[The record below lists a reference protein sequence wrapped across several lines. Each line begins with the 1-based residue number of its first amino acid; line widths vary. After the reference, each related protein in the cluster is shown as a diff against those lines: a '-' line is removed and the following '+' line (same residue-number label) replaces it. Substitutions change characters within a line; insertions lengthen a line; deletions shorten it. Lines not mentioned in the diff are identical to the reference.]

1 MWNFLQTFLDS
12 STLSPHGICLLWRPE
27 LIWLHVMSD
36 SIIALSY
43 FSIPVALSVLVW
55 KRPDVEFGW
64 VFWAFAVFIMACGLT
79 HVFAIW
85 TLWIPDYALEGLVKA
100 VTAAASLFTAIML
113 WPLLPK
119 ALALPTPSQLIAAQQ
134 SLELES
140 HERRQAEDMLRQTQR
155 MEAVGHLTGGVAH
168 DFNNLLTVIM
178 GNLEIAQR
186 NIGNFNEG
194 AETRIRRVLDG
205 AMQGAQRAAALTQR
219 LLAFARR
226 QPLNPKPLDPNKLV
240 TGMSD
245 FFHRTLGE
253 NTKAAIV
260 CGVGVWPVEADPGE
274 LEAALLNLVVNA
286 RDAMDD
292 GGTLTIE
299 TSNAQLDE
307 DYCRRNADVLPGQ
320 YAVITVT
327 DTGRGMDKNVLEH
340 AFEPFFTTKIAGQG
354 TGLGLSQVYG
364 FVKQS
369 GGHVKI
375 DSETGKG
382 TTVRIYLPRLARGIV
397 GDEPQARPIVGS
409 HRGETIFVVEDD
421 EEVRSYVAGTLS
433 ELNYNI
439 IQSGDAETAW
449 RMLQEENIAV
459 DLLLTDVV
467 LPGKN
472 GRELAED
479 LKKVRPGIKV
489 LFMTGY
495 SRDAI
500 VHQGRLDSGVA
511 LIQKPLTQG
520 LLAAKIREVLDAQG

>member
-1 MWNFLQTFLDS
+1 MWNFLHSFLDS

-43 FSIPVALSVLVW
+43 FSIPVALSVFVW
-55 KRPDVEFGW
+55 KRPDIEFGW
-64 VFWAFAVFIMACGLT
+64 VFWAFAVFILACGMT

-119 ALALPTPSQLIAAQQ
+119 ALALPTPSQLINAQQ
-134 SLELES
+134 ALELES

-178 GNLEIAQR
+178 GNLELAQR
-186 NIGNFNEG
+186 HIGTLNEG
-194 AETRIRRVLDG
+194 AQTRMRRVLES

-226 QPLNPKPLDPNKLV
+226 QPLNPKPLNPNKLV
-240 TGMSD
+240 TDLSD

-253 NTKAAIV
+253 NIKAEIV
-260 CGVGVWPVEADPGE
+260 CGAGVWPVEADPGE

-286 RDAMDD
+286 RDAMSD

-299 TSNAQLDE
+299 TSNAYLDDE
-307 DYCRRNADVLPGQ
+307 YCRRNAEVHPGQ
-320 YAVITVT
+320 YAVIAVT

-340 AFEPFFTTKIAGQG
+340 AFEPFFTTKTAGQG

-375 DSETGKG
+375 DSKIGKG
-382 TTVRIYLPRLARGIV
+382 TTVRIYLPRLIHVIA
-397 GDEPQARPIVGS
+397 GDEPQARPIVGP

-421 EEVRSYVAGTLS
+421 DDVRSYVAGALGD
-433 ELNYNI
+433 LNYNI

-449 RMLQEENIAV
+449 KMLREKNLAV

-479 LKKVRPGIKV
+479 LKKVRPEIKV

-500 VHQGRLDSGVA
+500 VHQGRLDPGVA
-511 LIQKPLTQG
+511 LVQKPLTQE
-520 LLAAKIREVLDAQG
+520 LLAAKIREVLDAS